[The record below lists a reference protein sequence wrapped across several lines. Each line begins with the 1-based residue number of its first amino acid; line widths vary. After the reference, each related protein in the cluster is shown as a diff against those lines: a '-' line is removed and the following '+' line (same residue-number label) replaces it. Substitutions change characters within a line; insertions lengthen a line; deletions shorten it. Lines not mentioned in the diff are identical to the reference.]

1 MTGGCPALMAA
12 FAAYLRGI
20 RCAASFGMI
29 WPLPPVWVRQP
40 RKMAARCCCLCRVSV
55 GDAQSD
61 AVLADGAEPL
71 PRFWGV
77 RPADAVIVD
86 GAEPLPPA
94 WGDASA
100 PNPAFR
106 MSFAACLGYALK
118 ISSETGSPAL
128 AACLGGTLEE
138 NGLPGKGHLGRG
150 QCFGGFRWRPLMGP
164 KGGALPSV
172 RLRLRLRKPSR
183 STDRGH
189 AKAARMQAQET
200 LSMGRAGLTSAD
212 ARTLAKRGRITARAE
227 ARTGRSRMPGRETFQ
242 MWNGKL
248 GRGAAAW
255 GQGCPDAGAGNIEHG
270 KGGPYIDRC
279 PDAGETGPHKGPCRS
294 PHRQMPGSG
303 AGNHAAHSRHP
314 RLVIDKALWKAA

>member
-1 MTGGCPALMAA
+1 
-12 FAAYLRGI
+12 
-20 RCAASFGMI
+20 
-29 WPLPPVWVRQP
+29 
-40 RKMAARCCCLCRVSV
+40 MAARCCCFRRVSV
-55 GDAQSD
+55 GDAIPAGRHLRLYGLS
-61 AVLADGAEPL
+61 
-71 PRFWGV
+71 PRFWWG

-138 NGLPGKGHLGRG
+138 NGLPGKGRLGRG

-189 AKAARMQAQET
+189 AKAARMWAGNFPDVGWET
-200 LSMGRAGLTSAD
+200 S
-212 ARTLAKRGRITARAE
+212 
-227 ARTGRSRMPGRETFQ
+227 
-242 MWNGKL
+242 
-248 GRGAAAW
+248 GRGAAAR
-255 GQGCPDAGAGNIEHG
+255 GQGCPDAGAGNVEYG
-270 KGGPYIDRC
+270 KGGPCIGRC